1 MAFLFGGARLNEVY
15 RQEKKYFMSLT
26 DMQRLMGL
34 LDQVMIQDP
43 HNGAQGYAIRS
54 LYFDSLDDR
63 DYQEKV
69 DGVELRRKIRLRIY
83 SPAADFAMLEMKQKQ
98 GTYQKKRSLR
108 IARSHAEELVS
119 GRYDSLLTYSDPFA
133 AECYGMMHMWCY
145 RPKTVVE
152 YLRKAYIAKEN
163 KIRITF
169 DHEIRASEAC
179 LDLFSPQLN
188 LYPVLDGFNGVLEVK
203 YNGFLLS
210 YIKDLVSS
218 ANRSELSVSKY
229 CLARSAG
236 LKFSL

>member
-1 MAFLFGGARLNEVY
+1 MNEVY
-15 RQEKKYFMSLT
+15 RQEKKYFMNLVE
-26 DMQRLMGL
+26 MQRLMGL
-34 LDQVMIQDP
+34 FDQVMIQDP
-43 HNGAQGYAIRS
+43 HNGARGYSIRS
-54 LYFDSLDDR
+54 LYFDSLDER

-83 SPAADFAMLEMKQKQ
+83 DPSSDFAMLEMKQKQ
-98 GTYQKKRSLR
+98 GVYQKKRSLR
-108 IARSHAEELVS
+108 ISRSHALEVAA
-119 GRYDSLLTYSDPFA
+119 GRYDSLLTYRDPFA
-133 AECYGMMHMWCY
+133 AECYGLMHLWCY

-169 DHEIRASEAC
+169 DHQIRASEAC

-188 LYPVLDGFNGVLEVK
+188 LYPVLDSFNGVLEVK

-210 YIKDLVSS
+210 YIKSLVNA